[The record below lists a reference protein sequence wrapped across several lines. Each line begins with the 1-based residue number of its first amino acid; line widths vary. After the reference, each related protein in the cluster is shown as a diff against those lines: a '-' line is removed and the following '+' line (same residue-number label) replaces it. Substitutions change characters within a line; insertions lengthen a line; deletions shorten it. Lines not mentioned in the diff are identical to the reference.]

1 MQISMQ
7 KSTMF
12 RECILKI
19 WKKLRENIANN
30 KIKSPI
36 EPKESD
42 IGCTLAVKINE
53 AVSINN
59 C

>member
-1 MQISMQ
+1 MQ